1 MEKEKKK
8 REREREREDGR
19 RLNANLCGLEI
30 FLGVKNVG
38 ARNGLGTVA

>member
-8 REREREREDGR
+8 REREDGR